1 MAGDRMLTTLKSLP
15 MRRPFRSK
23 MMFFLLIA
31 SLALLGQDRSKLR
44 TRDVTRLSQI
54 EIADYLKR
62 SDVIFV
68 PVGAIEAQG
77 VLPSDREYVAPLGMA
92 IKMAEEA
99 DAVYLPYLA
108 YFYPGSTITSAATVY
123 MSLSEGETYLKI
135 IAKSLLRQGYRRQIW
150 VTMGHGP
157 SPLTV
162 GTMVRAFFEET
173 HVPILNIEV
182 SNVVRA
188 MKGDYSKMMYG
199 EYSMLGR
206 LGDIPLSGE
215 APKTQRREGGAA
227 ADDPG
232 LATLTKMGLA
242 GSLTL
247 GYWWSDPEGHGIGGS
262 LPATEAERIAWA
274 KEGAAEMDAV
284 VKSMDLKTVLRAL
297 RDHDQ
302 FTQEMIVPKFEKMLP
317 SDDSSER

>member
-1 MAGDRMLTTLKSLP
+1 MLTTLKSRLT
-15 MRRPFRSK
+15 RRPFLAMLMLFTLSP
-23 MMFFLLIA
+23 
-31 SLALLGQDRSKLR
+31 SPALLSQDSSKLR
-44 TRDVTRLSQI
+44 TRDVTRLSQV

>member
-1 MAGDRMLTTLKSLP
+1 MLTTLRSRLT
-15 MRRPFRSK
+15 RRPFLANL
-23 MMFFLLIA
+23 MFFLLIP
-31 SLALLGQDRSKLR
+31 SLALPGQDGSKLR
-44 TRDVTRLSQI
+44 TRDLTRLSQI

-92 IKMAEEA
+92 MKMAEEA

-135 IAKSLLRQGYRRQIW
+135 LAKSLLRQGYRRQIW

-182 SNVVRA
+182 SNMVRA
-188 MKGDYSKMMYG
+188 MKGDPSKIMYG
-199 EYSMLGR
+199 EYAMLGR
-206 LGDIPLSGE
+206 LEDIPLAGDV
-215 APKTQRREGGAA
+215 PKTQRHEGG
-227 ADDPG
+227 
-232 LATLTKMGLA
+232 
-242 GSLTL
+242 
-247 GYWWSDPEGHGIGGS
+247 
-262 LPATEAERIAWA
+262 
-274 KEGAAEMDAV
+274 
-284 VKSMDLKTVLRAL
+284 
-297 RDHDQ
+297 
-302 FTQEMIVPKFEKMLP
+302 
-317 SDDSSER
+317 

>member
-1 MAGDRMLTTLKSLP
+1 MPTTLKSL
-15 MRRPFRSK
+15 RTI
-23 MMFFLLIA
+23 LVILIPA
-31 SLALLGQDRSKLR
+31 FALLGQDHSKLR

-77 VLPSDREYVAPLGMA
+77 VLPSDREYVAPLGLAM
-92 IKMAEEA
+92 KMAEDA

-135 IAKSLLRQGYRRQIW
+135 LAKSLLRQGYRRQIW

-182 SNVVRA
+182 SSIVRA
-188 MKGDYSKMMYG
+188 LKGDRSKIMYG
-199 EYSMLGR
+199 EYAMLGR
-206 LGDIPLSGE
+206 LTDIPLASDV
-215 APKTQRREGGAA
+215 PKTESHQGGAA
-227 ADDPG
+227 AADPG
-232 LATLTKMGLA
+232 LAALTKMGLA

-247 GYWWSDPEGHGIGGS
+247 GYWWSDPEGHGSGGN
-262 LPATEAERIAWA
+262 LPSTAAERAAWA
-274 KEGAAEMDAV
+274 KEGEVEMDAV
-284 VKSMDLKTVLRAL
+284 VKSMDLKTVLQAL
-297 RDHDQ
+297 RDHDK
-302 FTQEMIVPKFEKMLP
+302 FTQEMIVPKFKTMLP

>member
-23 MMFFLLIA
+23 MMFFLSIA

-206 LGDIPLSGE
+206 MGDIPLSGE